1 MLKFWES
8 MDYEKVKEE
17 ILNLNLI
24 VMETLQK
31 HNMSI
36 SMANPAILTSFDF
49 TAIDE
54 MDPSL

>member
-1 MLKFWES
+1 MES
-8 MDYEKVKEE
+8 KS
-17 ILNLNLI
+17 
-24 VMETLQK
+24 Q

-54 MDPSL
+54 MDPSLQDGSRILYDKELPFHIQ

>member
-1 MLKFWES
+1 MKLRFKLNLL
-8 MDYEKVKEE
+8 
-17 ILNLNLI
+17 ILN
-24 VMETLQK
+24 MESKSQ